1 MAKGKKTVIKEIKKL
16 TDNEVLI
23 NGKEYVVLD
32 TSADILTAK
41 TMKISSNGNRIL
53 RFENEKQKATIDVKR
68 NLNIVKYIFKDA
80 QRAKNFK
87 KSNDKSILR
96 KDDLQEVVKNTNCYT
111 TARDIISSFTTKGNA
126 SFDKNTEINTFYLL
140 EEV

>member
-1 MAKGKKTVIKEIKKL
+1 MAKGKKTLIKEIKKL
-16 TDNEVLI
+16 SGDEVLI

-53 RFENEKQKATIDVKR
+53 RFEDEKQKATIDVKR

-80 QRAKNFK
+80 LRAKNFK

-96 KDDLQEVVKNTNCYT
+96 KDDLQEVVKSTNCYT
-111 TARDIISSFTTKGNA
+111 NAREIISSFTTKGNT
-126 SFDKNTEINTFYLL
+126 SFDKNTLSNTFYLL